1 MKVLNFMNDFYK
13 NFFKQNK
20 IILKIFYY
28 IITTLYAA
36 AILILIFNEVLY
48 PDFDTSQFWINE
60 LVLTANQ
67 MINAGI
73 VPIVLFEMFLHKE
86 KSTS

>member
-1 MKVLNFMNDFYK
+1 MKVLIFMNDFYK

-28 IITTLYAA
+28 IITALYAA

-73 VPIVLFEMFLHKE
+73 VPIILFEMFLHKE

>member
-1 MKVLNFMNDFYK
+1 MKVLIFMNDFYK

>member
-1 MKVLNFMNDFYK
+1 MKVLIFMNDFYK

-28 IITTLYAA
+28 IIATLYAA

-73 VPIVLFEMFLHKE
+73 VPIILFEMFLHKE

>member
-1 MKVLNFMNDFYK
+1 MNDFYK

-20 IILKIFYY
+20 ILLKIFYY

-73 VPIVLFEMFLHKE
+73 VPIILFEMFLHKE

>member
-1 MKVLNFMNDFYK
+1 MKVLIFMNDFYK

-20 IILKIFYY
+20 ILLKIFYY

>member
-1 MKVLNFMNDFYK
+1 MNDFYK

-20 IILKIFYY
+20 ILLKIFYY

>member
-1 MKVLNFMNDFYK
+1 MKVLIFINDFYK

-73 VPIVLFEMFLHKE
+73 VPIILFEMFLHKE

>member
-1 MKVLNFMNDFYK
+1 MKVLIFMNDFYK

-73 VPIVLFEMFLHKE
+73 VPIILFEMFLHKE

>member
-1 MKVLNFMNDFYK
+1 MKVLIFMNDFYK

-67 MINAGI
+67 MINVGI